1 VSSACS
7 PATRLPP
14 DLREV
19 VDRRLYFV
27 IYGPPATGKTRIAFE
42 LAKYAI
48 ASGKEALVL
57 ATEPGTL
64 TYARNVATCVPT
76 KAVLSFY
83 DMTNLVVEAL
93 SGGVLLVIDSIN
105 WPFRGYLGTYS
116 LARLSMI
123 SAMLRRSGG
132 VAVGQVMEVGQE
144 EEMALGRWVIPW
156 AHVVGKAERVRCKGG
171 PCSRLTLL
179 KPPGPS
185 FTYELIS
192 NGVRWLEQPA
202 ESAH

>member
-27 IYGPPATGKTRIAFE
+27 IYGPPATGKTRVAFE

-48 ASGKEALVL
+48 ASGKEAASPRYGARHPYVC
-57 ATEPGTL
+57 
-64 TYARNVATCVPT
+64 RNVATCVPT

-93 SGGVLLVIDSIN
+93 SGGVLLVVDSIN
-105 WPFRGYLGTYS
+105 WPFRGYLGPT
-116 LARLSMI
+116 
-123 SAMLRRSGG
+123 RS
-132 VAVGQVMEVGQE
+132 
-144 EEMALGRWVIPW
+144 
-156 AHVVGKAERVRCKGG
+156 
-171 PCSRLTLL
+171 
-179 KPPGPS
+179 PGS
-185 FTYELIS
+185 
-192 NGVRWLEQPA
+192 Q
-202 ESAH
+202 